1 MWTRPLRRV
10 TASTRATSATRD
22 PRGVR
27 WRSLIGLL
35 PLAGLRLVALGL
47 ALNVAIGVL
56 PVAFIVGTSFM
67 IQGVPAIAR
76 GEGGSWEAA
85 VAALGMATAALI
97 LQNVLSPF
105 QQALTELVARRVDGH
120 AVERLLTA
128 TLSDAPMDL
137 LEEQD
142 VLDSLAEARMRLLE
156 FSTTPGAAAAALLAL
171 VARYTQMLV
180 AVAVVALVVG
190 PIVALVVLLCAMV
203 ARAGQRG
210 SLSRWARVVWAKS
223 GDRRRVGYLFE
234 VASDPANGKEMR
246 VLGMLDWWKGRG
258 KAESEAYN
266 RSFWQERR
274 RLLFG
279 PFIGFSLFVLVG
291 ATIAFVELGAQA
303 PKISVL
309 AFALA
314 IQSIM
319 IPLRFGV
326 FFPECD
332 NQTEVGGIAWNA
344 IREFEARAA
353 GRKPAPV
360 ESQPCDAMPQKAIRF
375 ESVGFT
381 YRGGLRPVL
390 DGLDLEFEAGKST
403 AIVGFNGAGKTTLV
417 KLLAGLYEPQSGAIK
432 VDGIPLSE
440 LEPRA
445 WRRRLAVI
453 FQDFVRYEL
462 DAATNIALGAPDANP
477 DPEVIMLAARRAG
490 AADLISE
497 LPAGLST
504 PLSSRFRGGVDLSG
518 GQWQRIALARALY
531 AVEAGAGVLVLDE
544 PTAQL
549 DVRAEVAFFDSFLDL
564 TRGLTT
570 LVISHRFST
579 VRRAD
584 RIVVLDGGVVTEQG
598 SHKELLALGGRYA
611 ELFNLQAKRFQQADG
626 AAGELLAEIDLAAAQ

>member
-1 MWTRPLRRV
+1 MRRAK
-10 TASTRATSATRD
+10 ASTWNGRAAADSRD
-22 PRGVR
+22 PRGAR
-27 WRSLIGLL
+27 WRPIIGLL
-35 PLAGLRLVALGL
+35 PLAGFRLLGLGL

-56 PVAFIVGTSFM
+56 PIVFIVGTSFM

-76 GEGGSWEAA
+76 GEVGSWNAA
-85 VAALGMATAALI
+85 IAALGVATAALI
-97 LQNVLSPF
+97 LQNFLSPF
-105 QQALTELVARRVDGH
+105 QQAVTELVTRRVDGH

-128 TLSDAPMDL
+128 TLSDAPMEL

-156 FSTTPGAAAAALLAL
+156 WSTTPGAAAAALLAL

-180 AVAVVALVVG
+180 AVVVVALVVG
-190 PIVALVVLLCAMV
+190 PFVALVVLLCAMV
-203 ARAGQRG
+203 ARAGNRG
-210 SLSRWARVVWAKS
+210 SLSRWARVVWAKA
-223 GDRRRVGYLFE
+223 GDRRRVGYVFE

-246 VLGMLDWWKGRG
+246 VLGMLDWWKSRGRD
-258 KAESEAYN
+258 ESEAYN
-266 RSFWQERR
+266 RSFWHERR
-274 RLLFG
+274 RMLFG

-291 ATIAFVELGAQA
+291 ATIAFVDVGAQA

-344 IREFEARAA
+344 ITGLEARAA
-353 GRKPAPV
+353 ELKPVPV
-360 ESQPCDAMPQKAIRF
+360 ECRPCESMPRKTIRF

-417 KLLAGLYEPQSGAIK
+417 KLLAGLYEPQSGAIT

-462 DAATNIALGAPDANP
+462 DAATNIALGAPDKNP

-490 AADLISE
+490 AAEFISE

-531 AVEAGAGVLVLDE
+531 AVEAGAGVLILDE

-549 DVRAEVAFFDSFLDL
+549 DVRAEVAFFDRFLEL
-564 TRGLTT
+564 THGLTT

-584 RIVVLDGGVVTEQG
+584 RIVVLDGGRVTEQG

-611 ELFNLQAKRFQQADG
+611 ELFNLQAKRFQEADG
-626 AAGELLAEIDLAAAQ
+626 ADGELLADGDLAGVQ